1 MGKVLTAVEEGHR
14 KTALANMKR
23 IYCYETDTIY
33 PSMNDA
39 AADTD
44 AHAAAICRCCKG
56 LSALLTVTISVMKT
70 ALLNY
75 VIGLTRFV
83 LERMVI
89 NQLLQLVLK
98 LVRKLTSQVVR
109 KHREH
114 LVYPIRPYPVLLL
127 AYLSSLEAGVLKMH
141 RLMNLNT
148 YFKKGAPSP

>member
-56 LSALLTVTISVMKT
+56 AQRSANGYHFCYEDDIAQLCNRIDAIRSRENGYKPVIATCIETGKQINFSSRQEASRTLNIPDSTISSII
-70 ALLNY
+70 A
-75 VIGLTRFV
+75 GLFKQSKGWSF
-83 LERMVI
+83 EDASS
-89 NQLLQLVLK
+89 NE
-98 LVRKLTSQVVR
+98 SG
-109 KHREH
+109 
-114 LVYPIRPYPVLLL
+114 
-127 AYLSSLEAGVLKMH
+127 YL
-141 RLMNLNT
+141 
-148 YFKKGAPSP
+148 F